1 MTTPPKVTRESFMS
15 TAAPSVQYV
24 EDGGVYVREL
34 TIAAAL
40 PLRDLSELT
49 LPERIVAIIIACA
62 CDENGHSLFTA
73 DDADVIANLPSKRS
87 QAIAQAA
94 MDANGLGKDDDD
106 PNE

>member
-34 TIAAAL
+34 NLAAAL
-40 PLRDLSELT
+40 PLVNLSQMDT
-49 LPERIVAIIIACA
+49 PARFTAIIIACA

-87 QAIAQAA
+87 QSIAQAA